1 MKAAFYT
8 ETGAPEVLQYGDVED
23 PTCGPADVVIK
34 VSAISIEGGDL
45 LHRRITPVDGARRI
59 GGYQAAGTVTMVG
72 PEVKSLRPGDSVVG
86 FNFSCSHAELFAVPQ
101 HFAYPVPAGTDLKAM
116 STVPVAFGTAHQ
128 ALFEYG
134 QLRSG
139 ETLLIHGASGGVG
152 IALVQIAK
160 RAGARVIG
168 TASSPEKIAA
178 LKTLGLDIGI
188 DGRTGDIRAE
198 TLAATRGYGVDLAI
212 DLVGGPKFSDLFAA
226 IRPRGRLV
234 MVGMASGVQPTLDPA
249 AIRQSAVTVTGFIF
263 GKVMHLPEIGQMI
276 SGLLSDV
283 AAGELVMP
291 VEKTFRLSEAAAA
304 HRHVEDNRPF
314 GKVVLIP

>member
-1 MKAAFYT
+1 MKCARLIFA
-8 ETGAPEVLQYGDVED
+8 
-23 PTCGPADVVIK
+23 I
-34 VSAISIEGGDL
+34 VSTTNIPKSLPQSFEEASEQKYQGG
-45 LHRRITPVDGARRI
+45 HFWTPITPIQGSI
-59 GGYQAAGTVTMVG
+59 LHAG
-72 PEVKSLRPGDSVVG
+72 
-86 FNFSCSHAELFAVPQ
+86 SH
-101 HFAYPVPAGTDLKAM
+101 PAGTDLKAM